1 MRRAGEDVS
10 LITYGG
16 SLWQGLQAADQLGVD
31 GIEAEVIDLR
41 SLRPLDTPRPC

>member
-1 MRRAGEDVS
+1 MS

-16 SLWQGLQAADQLGVD
+16 SLGKTLQAAEALHGE

-41 SLRPLDTPRPC
+41 SVRPLDNHP